1 MTLSRE
7 HIREAI
13 LTAVDAILIVV
24 SFVLA
29 LSIANRDIADIHYR
43 WFEYLW
49 MCSAIVAIKRFVFN
63 QTGLYKE
70 IIRFASMPFVV
81 IIVKSTVFGPLISFK
96 EVAP

>member
-13 LTAVDAILIVV
+13 LMTVDAVLIVV

-29 LSIANRDIADIHYR
+29 LSIANRDITDIHYR

-49 MCSAIVAIKRFVFN
+49 MFSAVVAVKVSVF
-63 QTGLYKE
+63 QLCWTLQ
-70 IIRFASMPFVV
+70 RDHPFC
-81 IIVKSTVFGPLISFK
+81 
-96 EVAP
+96 